1 MKLQR
6 TPLIL
11 LAIAVLL
18 GGVVYLVES
27 QRTAQQE
34 VIANQQGQRIFSF
47 EESQVQSLSLTT
59 PQQTLTFDKVPA
71 TQAKPQAASPSPTP
85 TPTAIPQ
92 TLPSVWMMTAPEKR
106 LANDAAIAFLV
117 NLITTGKKQQ
127 SVTVPI
133 ARQAEFGLDK
143 PLASIEVKLQNQ
155 QMHRLILG
163 KSNFDRSGL
172 YARIDPPITATQNL
186 TLAIVPIDFESAVTR
201 PLSEWQSSEQSTES
215 TQPSPLPADQSSKN
229 SQNSEETVNPREE
242 ANQ

>member
-18 GGVVYLVES
+18 GGVVYLLES

-34 VIANQQGQRIFSF
+34 AIANNPGQRIFSF

-59 PQQTLTFDKVPA
+59 PQQALTFDKVPA
-71 TQAKPQAASPSPTP
+71 AQPKPSPSPTP
-85 TPTAIPQ
+85 TPTAITQP
-92 TLPSVWMMTAPEKR
+92 LPRVWMMTAPKKQ
-106 LANDAAIAFLV
+106 LANEASIAFLV

-155 QMHRLILG
+155 QIHRLILG
-163 KSNFDRSGL
+163 KPNFDRSGL
-172 YARIDPPITATQNL
+172 YAQIDPPMTSTQNL

-201 PLSEWQSSEQSTES
+201 PLSEWQSSQQSTKS

-229 SQNSEETVNPREE
+229 AQDSEETVNPREE